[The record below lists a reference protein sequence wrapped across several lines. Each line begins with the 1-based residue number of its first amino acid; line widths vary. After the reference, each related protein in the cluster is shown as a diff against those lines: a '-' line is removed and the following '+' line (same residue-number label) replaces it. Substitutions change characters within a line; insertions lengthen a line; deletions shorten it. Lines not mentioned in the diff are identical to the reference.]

1 MGTDPNLSAEEWA
14 EVASTLITVA
24 ERQQLVCEELLARL
38 GTTLDETR
46 RGTDE
51 LTRNAPGRIAHQAA
65 LKVVEGV
72 GDSVKQSVADV
83 LRPAEA
89 SSRTLLRAME
99 EAATTY
105 QRAARDAVLTCIVYA
120 CASAA
125 GAAVLVVVLMK
136 AFRMF

>member
-1 MGTDPNLSAEEWA
+1 MGTDRHLSAEEWA
-14 EVASTLITVA
+14 EIASTLITVS

-46 RGTDE
+46 RGTNE

-65 LKVVEGV
+65 LEVIEGV

-89 SSRTLLRAME
+89 SSRTLVRAME

-105 QRAARDAVLTCIVYA
+105 KRAARDAVVTCTLYA

-125 GAAVLVVVLMK
+125 GAAVVTVLAMK
-136 AFRMF
+136 TFGIF